1 MLLLAVHKREIPFF
15 MIMVSEV
22 RYEEKLGEAKKYKKV
37 IGEGINPLLRS
48 WKEYTWD
55 RHGLSIQQIRGIV
68 MKPKA
73 KSSLEVYAY

>member
-37 IGEGINPLLRS
+37 IGGR
-48 WKEYTWD
+48 Y
-55 RHGLSIQQIRGIV
+55 
-68 MKPKA
+68 
-73 KSSLEVYAY
+73 